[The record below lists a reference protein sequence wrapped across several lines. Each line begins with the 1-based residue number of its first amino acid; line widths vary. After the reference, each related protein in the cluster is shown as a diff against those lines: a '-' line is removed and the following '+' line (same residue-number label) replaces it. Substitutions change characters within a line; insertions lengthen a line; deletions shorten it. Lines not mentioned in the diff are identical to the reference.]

1 MREKGGAI
9 RQSGRHKVSEFKP
22 VHFEVNQSP
31 NLPKEES
38 YEEIFCTYFVRY
50 SDDINNSFC
59 SSSGELL

>member
-38 YEEIFCTYFVRY
+38 YEEIFCTYVVR
-50 SDDINNSFC
+50 
-59 SSSGELL
+59 